1 MDRSHTSGA
10 WMARATGPGAAIL
23 LALPFYATFIGRS
36 AFRIDGKR
44 YYSLFDDAMI
54 SMRYGENLAHGHGL
68 VWNVTGH
75 AVEGY
80 SNLLWTLWMAFLHV
94 LPIPSADTSLAVM
107 ITAVAILCAT
117 VWVVHAVALEL
128 APGTPGVAFVS
139 ALLTAFLYPLV
150 YWSLRGMEVSLVALV
165 VTWSVLVAVRLQRGF
180 TARRLALLAFLMAV
194 GVLIR
199 DDVVVPCVVIAAYAA
214 LTADPDRR
222 RRVALVLGGTIL
234 ATVAAHT
241 GMRLLIYHQALA
253 NTYYLKVGNVP
264 LGVRLGRGA
273 TALLHSLGTGLYAPL
288 ALAAA
293 YLVTNRERPLRPQ
306 HLILAIFAA
315 VCAYS
320 VYVGGDAWESNEIPN
335 RYLTPTLPLL
345 FALAAA
351 GAWSVVRAPGRMRLR
366 VFLSLA
372 VITVI
377 ATVATRHWY
386 PISLQI
392 VQPPTTYEN
401 RQLAVAALFATCGVF
416 LWLGPRPP
424 VWLASRQGF
433 GAAAAAVLA
442 LVVVQVVPVSRWIDA
457 NASGLVIDQ
466 QLSREG
472 VLYRQ
477 TTTPGTSVATTSAGA
492 MGYFSRRPVVD
503 LLGKMD
509 PVVARGRQ
517 RAKEYRP
524 GHDRWNYD
532 YSIGKLRPPVVAG
545 FLHVTAHE
553 LCEIRAWGYREIA
566 YHFYLRDG
574 YRGVDVPRLGR
585 GIRRLFGG
593 RPAGWPPQCS

>member
-199 DDVVVPCVVIAAYAA
+199 DDVVVPCVVIA
-214 LTADPDRR
+214 
-222 RRVALVLGGTIL
+222 
-234 ATVAAHT
+234 TVAAHT

-401 RQLAVAALFATCGVF
+401 RQLAVAPGLRRGRRGRPRLGGGSGRAGQPLDRRERIGARHRPAAVEGGRPVQADDDPGHVGGNHISRSDG
-416 LWLGPRPP
+416 LLLPPPGRGPVGQDGPR
-424 VWLASRQGF
+424 S
-433 GAAAAAVLA
+433 GARPAA
-442 LVVVQVVPVSRWIDA
+442 
-457 NASGLVIDQ
+457 
-466 QLSREG
+466 REG
-472 VLYRQ
+472 V
-477 TTTPGTSVATTSAGA
+477 PP
-492 MGYFSRRPVVD
+492 RP
-503 LLGKMD
+503 
-509 PVVARGRQ
+509 
-517 RAKEYRP
+517 
-524 GHDRWNYD
+524 
-532 YSIGKLRPPVVAG
+532 
-545 FLHVTAHE
+545 
-553 LCEIRAWGYREIA
+553 
-566 YHFYLRDG
+566 
-574 YRGVDVPRLGR
+574 
-585 GIRRLFGG
+585 
-593 RPAGWPPQCS
+593 